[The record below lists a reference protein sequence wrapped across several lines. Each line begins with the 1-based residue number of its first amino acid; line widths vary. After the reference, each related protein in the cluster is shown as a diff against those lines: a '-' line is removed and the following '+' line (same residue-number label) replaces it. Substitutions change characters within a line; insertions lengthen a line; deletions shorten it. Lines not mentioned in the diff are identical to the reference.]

1 LLLLRSD
8 PRAGFAIFLIR
19 DATGGSAMPDGPV
32 DAHVEPAKAGRL
44 AAFGAAQA
52 APRTSGARS
61 QRRGG
66 KMDLSVAEEKSA
78 AVPPFP
84 LDLLEW
90 RAPSKDAYL
99 SNRDVL

>member
-1 LLLLRSD
+1 
-8 PRAGFAIFLIR
+8 
-19 DATGGSAMPDGPV
+19 
-32 DAHVEPAKAGRL
+32 
-44 AAFGAAQA
+44 
-52 APRTSGARS
+52 
-61 QRRGG
+61 
-66 KMDLSVAEEKSA
+66 MDLSVAEEKSA

>member
-1 LLLLRSD
+1 
-8 PRAGFAIFLIR
+8 
-19 DATGGSAMPDGPV
+19 MPDGPL

-52 APRTSGARS
+52 APPGVWRE
-61 QRRGG
+61 
-66 KMDLSVAEEKSA
+66 MDRSVAEEKSA

-90 RAPSKDAYL
+90 RAPQ
-99 SNRDVL
+99 